1 MIVPVIGD
9 FGGPSAIRR
18 VGDYV
23 RQQSDV
29 ITAFYGSN
37 VGVYL
42 TTQQTRVFCGN
53 LATLPVG
60 PRTWFIESDVV
71 RPLSS
76 KLRACSPLSK

>member
-9 FGGPSAIRR
+9 FGGPAAIRR

-42 TTQQTRVFCGN
+42 TTKQTRVYCGN
-53 LATLPVG
+53 LGTLPAA
-60 PRTWFIESDVV
+60 PRTWFIESDSV

-76 KLRACSPLSK
+76 KLNACSTGSR